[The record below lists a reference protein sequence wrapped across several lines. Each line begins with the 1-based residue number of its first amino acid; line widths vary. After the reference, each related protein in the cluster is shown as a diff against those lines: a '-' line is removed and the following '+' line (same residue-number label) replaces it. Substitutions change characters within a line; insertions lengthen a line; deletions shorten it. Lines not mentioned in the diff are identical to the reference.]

1 MSGYRLNFNRSSLLA
16 LSFLAVMSLPG
27 CAAKGEPGAGGANAK
42 LAQDAGKV
50 VAVVDGKEVTQ
61 GELLKDGNAEVQIF
75 DVQYQTKR
83 HELVAATLRKA
94 LYERL
99 LEAEVKATGK
109 TQEQIASELKP
120 APVTDADVDAFYT
133 QNQARMQGASKEQVA
148 AQIRGFLE
156 QQNAQAAQKTYL
168 DGLMKK
174 HNAEL
179 RIDPF
184 RLDVPADGPAK
195 GPASAPV
202 TIVEYSDFQCPWCRE
217 LSTTLDQVKAKYG
230 DQVRIVFRQFP
241 LNNHENAQKAAEAAL
256 CAHEQGKFWELH
268 DTMFK
273 NQQAL
278 GVADLKTKAAELGL
292 NASTFNQCL
301 DSGKTAKAVEAEMKG
316 GAALGVGTT
325 PSFFVNGRPLVGGLP
340 LEQITAVIDEEL
352 RKKG

>member
-1 MSGYRLNFNRSSLLA
+1 LALALLA
-16 LSFLAVMSLPG
+16 TTSLPG
-27 CAAKGEPGAGGANAK
+27 CAAKGQPGEGHNAK
-42 LAQDAGKV
+42 MALDPGQV
-50 VAVVDGKEVTQ
+50 VAVFEGKELTQ
-61 GELLKDGNAEVQIF
+61 GELLKDGDLQIRAF
-75 DVQYQTKR
+75 DAQYQKNR
-83 HELVAATLRKA
+83 HELIEANLRKA
-94 LYERL
+94 LYEKL

-109 TQEQIASELKP
+109 TREQLASELKP
-120 APVTDADVDAFYT
+120 APVTDADIDAFYL
-133 QNQARMQGASKEQVA
+133 ARQSQMQGATKEQVA
-148 AQIRGFLE
+148 GQIRGFLE
-156 QQNAQAAQKTYL
+156 QQNAQLAQKAYL

-179 RIDPF
+179 RLDPF
-184 RLDVPADGPAK
+184 RLDVPAEGPAK

-230 DQVRIVFRQFP
+230 DKVRIVFRQFP
-241 LNNHENAQKAAEAAL
+241 LENHQNAQKAAEASL

-278 GVADLKTKAAELGL
+278 GVADLKAKAAELGL

-301 DSGKTAKAVEAEMKG
+301 DSGKTAKAVADEMKG